1 MPHSYTKV
9 STSDQN
15 DTGPA
20 TLIYNSDDMIEA
32 IQDDDHHATA
42 ASSSCTE
49 TTEGGD
55 VESGSYNVASS
66 SGRTPGL
73 HQRLLE
79 PFTLL
84 ASYFSSSATSKSL
97 TSAYTRVAVTSES
110 GLHSSSRSSS
120 SSSSPSSPPSSLSST
135 VTTSTPRTVRPSTS
149 DGVFANIAAKPEVE
163 NPKDREQHPPTYDS
177 AVQDVTPPYFEM
189 TMISSSRT
197 FGDEI
202 LIEGLPLGNIFHFL
216 WNVTV
221 ATSFQF
227 LGVLLT
233 YLLHNSHASKAGSI
247 VGLGIT
253 LLNFGIQ
260 MGGGL
265 GALFRSDASGD
276 AGATSTAAAGE
287 ITMDDTGY
295 VSGNNAS
302 EQMNWFE
309 SDIEDHWVSLILI
322 IAGWMVIV
330 KALTEYAAKRK
341 EVITQSRL
349 AEDMENSSHSNEY
362 DV

>member
-15 DTGPA
+15 DTDSE
-20 TLIYNSDDMIEA
+20 TLLYNSDDLIEA

-49 TTEGGD
+49 TTEVED
-55 VESGSYNVASS
+55 VESVSYSVASGS
-66 SGRTPGL
+66 KRTPGL

-110 GLHSSSRSSS
+110 GIHSSCLSSS

-135 VTTSTPRTVRPSTS
+135 VATSTPRTVRPSTS
-149 DGVFANIAAKPEVE
+149 DGVFANISAKPEVE

-177 AVQDVTPPYFEM
+177 AVQDMTPPYFEM
-189 TMISSSRT
+189 TVISSTRT

-202 LIEGLPLGNIFHFL
+202 LIEGLPLGNIFQFL
-216 WNVTV
+216 WNVT
-221 ATSFQF
+221 
-227 LGVLLT
+227 GRI
-233 YLLHNSHASKAGSI
+233 YGSM

-260 MGGGL
+260 MRGGL
-265 GALFRSDASGD
+265 GAFFRSDDD
-276 AGATSTAAAGE
+276 AGATSIAAAAAATGE

-302 EQMNWFE
+302 EQMNWLE
-309 SDIEDHWVSLILI
+309 SDIENHWVSLILI
-322 IAGWMVIV
+322 IVGSMVIV
-330 KALTEYAAKRK
+330 KTLAEYAAKRK
-341 EVITQSRL
+341 EMIIQSRL
-349 AEDMENSSHSNEY
+349 AEDMENSSYFNEY